1 MILSA
6 VDFPEPLAP
15 RMIFVCPLMSVKL
28 RSRRTTLSSKASCT
42 RSNTTTGAP
51 TSASTCFAVRP
62 LAVAFMSAGIDR
74 EYEDLRD
81 EEVCRDDCDGSG
93 DDRQRRRLADTLR
106 AAARPQPDASHQ
118 HQSGQHRAQLL
129 DHRRAHETSHDRT
142 RAELIERQAALR
154 RERHTGEQPGHQYDR
169 QRSNADQIE
178 LLDDIVAVNRT
189 GEDAAE
195 GGGGQ
200 KDVFLNFERRFLE
213 PGVDGADHAALGPR

>member
-1 MILSA
+1 MPRSLRTSISSASAIWSTRWPLTHTTPASAFNSPTMILSA
-6 VDFPEPLAP
+6 VDFPDPLAP

-106 AAARPQPDASHQ
+106 AAARPQPDVT
-118 HQSGQHRAQLL
+118 R
-129 DHRRAHETSHDRT
+129 DSHDD
-142 RAELIERQAALR
+142 ESEDER
-154 RERHTGEQPGHQYDR
+154 
-169 QRSNADQIE
+169 
-178 LLDDIVAVNRT
+178 LD
-189 GEDAAE
+189 
-195 GGGGQ
+195 
-200 KDVFLNFERRFLE
+200 E
-213 PGVDGADHAALGPR
+213 PHPHVLHVQ

>member
-6 VDFPEPLAP
+6 VDFPDPLAP

-106 AAARPQPDASHQ
+106 AAARPQPDVTRDSHDDE
-118 HQSGQHRAQLL
+118 SEDERL
-129 DHRRAHETSHDRT
+129 DEPHPHVLHVQTLGDRRPVEARRDFELEPRNEPPAENSDEIRDDREHRRHEES
-142 RAELIERQAALR
+142 RQHA
-154 RERHTGEQPGHQYDR
+154 RHGEP
-169 QRSNADQIE
+169 
-178 LLDDIVAVNRT
+178 
-189 GEDAAE
+189 
-195 GGGGQ
+195 
-200 KDVFLNFERRFLE
+200 
-213 PGVDGADHAALGPR
+213 

>member
-6 VDFPEPLAP
+6 VDFPDPLAP

-81 EEVCRDDCDGSG
+81 EEVCSDHCDGTG
-93 DDRQRRRLADTLR
+93 EDRQRRRLAATPR
-106 AAARPQPDASHQ
+106 AAASPRPAVTRD
-118 HQSGQHRAQLL
+118 
-129 DHRRAHETSHDRT
+129 SHDDE
-142 RAELIERQAALR
+142 AHYERLDAP
-154 RERHTGEQPGHQYDR
+154 HP
-169 QRSNADQIE
+169 E
-178 LLDDIVAVNRT
+178 LLHV
-189 GEDAAE
+189 
-195 GGGGQ
+195 Q
-200 KDVFLNFERRFLE
+200 S
-213 PGVDGADHAALGPR
+213 LG